1 MLLGKYDGQILA
13 VDFDDTIA
21 FTRFPEILEPNYKV
35 IRFVK
40 LFKSEGGRTILY
52 TCRHDKE
59 LEEAVE
65 FCSSMGLEFD
75 KVNENFDEEIKKFGD
90 SRKIFAHY
98 YLDDKAMKISDITE
112 SVWGNI

>member
-40 LFKSEGGRTILY
+40 LFKLLY
-52 TCRHDKE
+52 SVVLIHFFQQ
-59 LEEAVE
+59 L
-65 FCSSMGLEFD
+65 
-75 KVNENFDEEIKKFGD
+75 
-90 SRKIFAHY
+90 KI
-98 YLDDKAMKISDITE
+98 
-112 SVWGNI
+112 